1 MADMKTTTKTTAKA
15 APRRKAAA
23 RKAVAPASVG
33 RAVGRKPTPEA
44 IRDAALRTKSGALTT
59 PEAEAALLAE
69 AEAGYDP
76 EKLVPRKVAGRPSLS
91 AGGGT
96 SHRINVRVED
106 EIYDVLQRVA
116 RDSGRRPSELVR
128 EVLRAAYGPKA

>member
-1 MADMKTTTKTTAKA
+1 
-15 APRRKAAA
+15 
-23 RKAVAPASVG
+23 
-33 RAVGRKPTPEA
+33 
-44 IRDAALRTKSGALTT
+44 
-59 PEAEAALLAE
+59 LLAE

-76 EKLVPRKVAGRPSLS
+76 ETLVPRKVAGRPSLS

-116 RDSGRRPSELVR
+116 RDSGRHPSELVR
-128 EVLRAAYGPKA
+128 EVLRAAYGPKP

>member
-1 MADMKTTTKTTAKA
+1 MADMKTNAKTTAEA

-23 RKAVAPASVG
+23 KKAVASARDG
-33 RAVGRKPTPEA
+33 RTADRKPVPEA
-44 IRDAALRTKSGALTT
+44 TRNVGLRTKSGAVLT

-69 AEAGYDP
+69 AKTGYDP
-76 EKLVPRKVAGRPSLS
+76 EKLVPRKLAGRPSLS

-128 EVLRAAYGPKA
+128 EVLRAAYGPKP

>member
-1 MADMKTTTKTTAKA
+1 MADMKTNSKTTAKA

-23 RKAVAPASVG
+23 KKVVTPARAG
-33 RAVGRKPTPEA
+33 RSGGRKPVPEA
-44 IRDAALRTKSGALTT
+44 TRDVGLRTKSGALLT
-59 PEAEAALLAE
+59 PEAEASLLAE
-69 AEAGYDP
+69 AEAGYDA

-128 EVLRAAYGPKA
+128 EVLRAAYGPRS

>member
-1 MADMKTTTKTTAKA
+1 MADVKTSSEIPATTAPAKRATKKVTKA
-15 APRRKAAA
+15 PKVRQKRTKDGTAF
-23 RKAVAPASVG
+23 
-33 RAVGRKPTPEA
+33 TPEM
-44 IRDAALRTKSGALTT
+44 
-59 PEAEAALLAE
+59 EAALLAE

-76 EKLVPRKVAGRPSLS
+76 EKLVPRKSAGRPSLS

-96 SHRINVRVED
+96 SHRINVRVDD

-128 EVLRAAYGPKA
+128 EVLQAAYGPKSQR

>member
-1 MADMKTTTKTTAKA
+1 MADMKTDAESTAKA
-15 APRRKAAA
+15 GPPRKAAA
-23 RKAVAPASVG
+23 KKAVAPARAG
-33 RAVGRKPTPEA
+33 RTGGRKPAP
-44 IRDAALRTKSGALTT
+44 AATLDLGLRTKSGAILT

-76 EKLVPRKVAGRPSLS
+76 EKLLPRKVAGRPSLS

-106 EIYDVLQRVA
+106 EIYDVLQQVA

-128 EVLRAAYGPKA
+128 EVLRAAYGPKP

>member
-1 MADMKTTTKTTAKA
+1 
-15 APRRKAAA
+15 
-23 RKAVAPASVG
+23 VG
-33 RAVGRKPTPEA
+33 
-44 IRDAALRTKSGALTT
+44 LRTKSGAHLT

-69 AEAGYDP
+69 AEGGYDP

-128 EVLRAAYGPKA
+128 EVLRAAYGPKS

>member
-1 MADMKTTTKTTAKA
+1 MGL
-15 APRRKAAA
+15 P
-23 RKAVAPASVG
+23 
-33 RAVGRKPTPEA
+33 
-44 IRDAALRTKSGALTT
+44 TKSGALLT

-69 AEAGYDP
+69 VEAGYDP
-76 EKLVPRKVAGRPSLS
+76 EKLVPRRVAGRPSLS

-128 EVLRAAYGPKA
+128 EVLRAAYGPKP

>member
-1 MADMKTTTKTTAKA
+1 MTRDGSPRAKGG
-15 APRRKAAA
+15 AP
-23 RKAVAPASVG
+23 
-33 RAVGRKPTPEA
+33 
-44 IRDAALRTKSGALTT
+44 LT

-76 EKLVPRKVAGRPSLS
+76 AILVPRKAPGRPSLS

-96 SHRINVRVED
+96 SHRINVRVDD
-106 EIYDVLQRVA
+106 EIYEVLQRVA

-128 EVLRAAYGPKA
+128 EVLRAAYGPRP

>member
-1 MADMKTTTKTTAKA
+1 MADMKTNAKSTAKA
-15 APRRKAAA
+15 GPRRKAAA
-23 RKAVAPASVG
+23 KKAVAPARAG
-33 RAVGRKPTPEA
+33 RAGGRKPAPEA
-44 IRDAALRTKSGALTT
+44 TGGVGLRTKSGAVLT

-128 EVLRAAYGPKA
+128 EVLRAAYGPKS

>member
-1 MADMKTTTKTTAKA
+1 MADMKANAKTTAKA

-23 RKAVAPASVG
+23 KNAVAPAKAR
-33 RAVGRKPTPEA
+33 RAGGRKPAPEA
-44 IRDAALRTKSGALTT
+44 TRDGGLRTKSGALLT

-76 EKLVPRKVAGRPSLS
+76 GKLVPRKPAGRPSLS
-91 AGGGT
+91 TGGGT

-116 RDSGRRPSELVR
+116 RDSGHRPSEPVR
-128 EVLRAAYGPKA
+128 EVLRAAYGPKS

>member
-1 MADMKTTTKTTAKA
+1 MADMKTNAKTTAKA
-15 APRRKAAA
+15 APRGQAAT
-23 RKAVAPASVG
+23 KNAVAPARAG
-33 RAVGRKPTPEA
+33 RAGGRKPAPEA
-44 IRDAALRTKSGALTT
+44 TGDVGLRTKSGALLT
-59 PEAEAALLAE
+59 PETEAALLAE

-76 EKLVPRKVAGRPSLS
+76 EKLVPRKAAGRPSLS
-91 AGGGT
+91 TGGGT

-128 EVLRAAYGPKA
+128 ELLRAAYGPKS

>member
-1 MADMKTTTKTTAKA
+1 MADMKANAKTTAKA

-23 RKAVAPASVG
+23 RKAVAPAKAG
-33 RAVGRKPTPEA
+33 RGGGPPEA
-44 IRDAALRTKSGALTT
+44 TRDGGLRTKSGALLT

-69 AEAGYDP
+69 AEAGYDT
-76 EKLVPRKVAGRPSLS
+76 EKLVPRKTAGRPSLS

-116 RDSGRRPSELVR
+116 HDSGRRPSELVR
-128 EVLRAAYGPKA
+128 EVLRAAYGPKP

>member
-1 MADMKTTTKTTAKA
+1 MADMKTNAKTTAKA
-15 APRRKAAA
+15 APRRGAVAKKAVAAA
-23 RKAVAPASVG
+23 RAG
-33 RAVGRKPTPEA
+33 RAGGRKPAPEA
-44 IRDAALRTKSGALTT
+44 TRDVGLRTKSGAILT

-69 AEAGYDP
+69 AEGGYDP

-128 EVLRAAYGPKA
+128 EVLRAAYGPKP

>member
-1 MADMKTTTKTTAKA
+1 MADVKTNAKTTAKA
-15 APRRKAAA
+15 APQRKAAA
-23 RKAVAPASVG
+23 KKAAAPAKSG
-33 RAVGRKPTPEA
+33 RAGGRKPVPEA
-44 IRDAALRTKSGALTT
+44 TRNVGLRTKSGALLT

-76 EKLVPRKVAGRPSLS
+76 EELVPRKVAGRPSLS

-128 EVLRAAYGPKA
+128 EVLRAAYGPKS

>member
-1 MADMKTTTKTTAKA
+1 MADMKTNSKNATEAAAGKGVASAKA
-15 APRRKAAA
+15 GPVR
-23 RKAVAPASVG
+23 
-33 RAVGRKPTPEA
+33 GRKPGAEA
-44 IRDAALRTKSGALTT
+44 NRDGVLRTKDGVLLTA
-59 PEAEAALLAE
+59 EAEAALLAE

-76 EKLVPRKVAGRPSLS
+76 EELVPRKVAGRPSLS

-116 RDSGRRPSELVR
+116 RDTGRRPSELVR
-128 EVLRAAYGPKA
+128 EVLRKP